1 LDLALPLRREARSA
15 RSANPAASTDSE
27 NLLARCDAPSHI
39 GTPRAQLC
47 SEQSMALASK
57 PVQPLKERTQMTT
70 LLIKDLSMSELL
82 APAHM
87 AAVQGGMINLD
98 RLTPPP
104 ADQGGPA
111 GANVPAIWNS
121 GVDGPIIIWNRG

>member
-1 LDLALPLRREARSA
+1 LDLALPLRRDTRSA
-15 RSANPAASTDSE
+15 RSANLAGSTDSE

-47 SEQSMALASK
+47 TEQSMALASN

-70 LLIKDLSMSELL
+70 LLIKDLSVSELL
-82 APAHM
+82 TPAQM

-104 ADQGGPA
+104 TDQGGPA

-121 GVDGPIIIWNRG
+121 GVDGPIIIWNGG

>member
-1 LDLALPLRREARSA
+1 
-15 RSANPAASTDSE
+15 
-27 NLLARCDAPSHI
+27 
-39 GTPRAQLC
+39 
-47 SEQSMALASK
+47 
-57 PVQPLKERTQMTT
+57 MTK
-70 LLIKDLSMSELL
+70 LLIKDLSVSELL
-82 APAHM
+82 ATAQM

-104 ADQGGPA
+104 TDQGGPA

>member
-1 LDLALPLRREARSA
+1 
-15 RSANPAASTDSE
+15 
-27 NLLARCDAPSHI
+27 
-39 GTPRAQLC
+39 
-47 SEQSMALASK
+47 
-57 PVQPLKERTQMTT
+57 
-70 LLIKDLSMSELL
+70 
-82 APAHM
+82 M

-104 ADQGGPA
+104 TDQGGPA